1 MATKKQAVKKISKK
15 VAKKVAKKKIS
26 KKVAKKKAAPKE
38 VIAPAPAPA
47 AAAAAVAKEEP
58 KKDEVF
64 MACKRS
70 SDKLFMGQSC
80 NSLKAY
86 KMSRDGSSIPTFT
99 CVKCRY
105 TWSVPIGG
113 TFIGC

>member
-1 MATKKQAVKKISKK
+1 MATKKKLSKK
-15 VAKKVAKKKIS
+15 VAKKLS
-26 KKVAKKKAAPKE
+26 KKVAKKQVVKKEEPKE
-38 VIAPAPAPA
+38 VAVTTV
-47 AAAAAVAKEEP
+47 AAVAKEEP

-70 SDKLFMGQSC
+70 SDKLFMGQNC

-99 CVKCRY
+99 CVKCKY